1 MLEEKE
7 EEEFAEVLY
16 NDSYGGYDTS
26 EKANDLH
33 DVLNPTGVLDIRTD
47 PTWLRIYH
55 ELGTEFNGKY
65 SNIKVKKIPK
75 KYILNNCYSI
85 SEYDGKEKVNIEYE
99 HYALEQIKL
108 ILKSSD
114 MNDEKIHRIE
124 LVMSDIYDMKK
135 IFKK

>member
-1 MLEEKE
+1 MLKEK
-7 EEEFAEVLY
+7 EEFAEVLY
-16 NDSYGGYDTS
+16 NDLYDTS

-99 HYALEQIKL
+99 QYALEQIKL
-108 ILKSSD
+108 ILKSS
-114 MNDEKIHRIE
+114 
-124 LVMSDIYDMKK
+124 VMSDIYDMKK